1 MSGADDCFAALS
13 AGLDQYRGQIE
24 TGAQHLVQQANVTAD
39 RARLLLIGGCIAA
52 CLISVLLT
60 IAAARA
66 IARPVILL
74 TATMGA
80 LADGQLDR
88 EVPAQQRRDEIGAMA
103 RAVDIFRRNEQH
115 ARQLAAE
122 RDADHAAGAR
132 RQAAMDQHLQDFGG
146 SVSAVFGN
154 LSTAAEDMRAA
165 SNEMMAAAHRTRDYA
180 ASTAEG
186 ALTSSRNLTAVAAG
200 VEQMSVSVDEISR
213 QVASASTAARA
224 AVDRSTTTD
233 AKVAGLAE
241 AAERIGDV
249 VHLIADIAARTNLLA
264 LNATIEA
271 ARAGDAGKG
280 FAVVA
285 GAVKALATQTAK
297 ATQGIGAQIVAIRAA
312 TAAAVTAVR
321 EVGETIA
328 EVDAVA
334 TTIAAAVEQQSAAT
348 RDIVARVQTVTQATG
363 DVTKAMED
371 VSVVAGSADT
381 AAATV
386 MAAAAQIGS
395 TSQTLRQEVDD
406 FLVQMSHHDE
416 AERRSYQRIAGR
428 GHRAILQAPG
438 RDRADATIRDISR
451 GGAALAANWPADP
464 GSDVQVELPGI
475 SAPVAARV
483 VRGGN
488 SVIAIAFHQD
498 QASLASL
505 DRALAVIGREQAA

>member
-1 MSGADDCFAALS
+1 
-13 AGLDQYRGQIE
+13 
-24 TGAQHLVQQANVTAD
+24 
-39 RARLLLIGGCIAA
+39 
-52 CLISVLLT
+52 
-60 IAAARA
+60 
-66 IARPVILL
+66 
-74 TATMGA
+74 
-80 LADGQLDR
+80 
-88 EVPAQQRRDEIGAMA
+88 
-103 RAVDIFRRNEQH
+103 
-115 ARQLAAE
+115 
-122 RDADHAAGAR
+122 
-132 RQAAMDQHLQDFGG
+132 
-146 SVSAVFGN
+146 
-154 LSTAAEDMRAA
+154 MRAA

-186 ALTSSRNLTAVAAG
+186 ALASSRNLTAVAAG

-285 GAVKALATQTAK
+285 GEVKALATQTAK
-297 ATQGIGAQIVAIRAA
+297 ATQDIGAQIVAIRAA

-406 FLVQMSHHDE
+406 FLVQMSHHEE
-416 AERRSYQRIAGR
+416 AERRSYQRIPGR
-428 GHRAILQAPG
+428 GHHAVLQAPG

-483 VRGGN
+483 IRGGN